1 MEGVHSS
8 TVCASTINES
18 CYYKELYELFR
29 KDEIEDYNIDF
40 MLNLL
45 KNILDNFQVF
55 KIF

>member
-1 MEGVHSS
+1 MEGVYSS
-8 TVCASTINES
+8 TVCTSTINES